1 VIFAPGKDGGRDGT
15 FSGTAQR
22 FPSTKSPFA
31 GKFVIQA
38 KHTASPVASCS
49 DTEFSS
55 IIDGEVPKLIKL
67 VESSELEHYFIFT
80 NRKKPADKSI
90 AKEAELKKLNLK
102 SAHIFG
108 SEQLRLWLTSQLKIW
123 SDLGF
128 TRLDQKFEIQPD
140 DLTEVVLAFHK
151 AIKDGATTDKSSTDF
166 RFLQKSKKNKI
177 NNLSQEYYEYIREQ
191 SLKHFKAIELHPVPK
206 TPN

>member
-1 VIFAPGKDGGRDGT
+1 MRRSFPFHDLYHQEFEDLVSHICVQILGTGTVIFAPGKDGGRDGT

-108 SEQLRLWLTSQLKIW
+108 SEQLRLWLTSQPKIW
-123 SDLGF
+123 SDLGS
-128 TRLDQKFEIQPD
+128 RQ
-140 DLTEVVLAFHK
+140 
-151 AIKDGATTDKSSTDF
+151 GRNS
-166 RFLQKSKKNKI
+166 
-177 NNLSQEYYEYIREQ
+177 
-191 SLKHFKAIELHPVPK
+191 
-206 TPN
+206 